1 MQKLKRLSVRN
12 CRGIVN
18 GPDIRFGAGGVL
30 LCGDNGTGKSS
41 YIDAL
46 EKVLTGKCSSLD
58 FGAQGISWRKQG
70 CHILADCEPEIELEI
85 SDGNQIFTINLES
98 SPSTC
103 PNQLQP
109 FLQSAH
115 EGGFILRRRTLLDFI
130 DAKPAERWKAVET
143 ILNVND
149 FREFEQKLNNLDK
162 NLQTEIGIAAES
174 IQDNEREIR
183 DRIKIDPETSIDE
196 TSCIKN
202 LNEKISSLQ
211 LTEISSLDEI
221 EKILS
226 ILKLHIAAFKDM
238 ERWQNYI
245 QFGDLLR
252 KAPEYQDIID
262 AFLSYEK
269 VSQDIE
275 NESKKMVGHFDEEVL
290 RRGLQWIHEDD
301 LENCPLCGNQIDLE
315 NIQKYVSRRLEEYS
329 TIIQLKEVR
338 ASIHADFYKKIQNYV
353 SFLDRVHEYIEKG
366 CTSSYSIQFE
376 DSREIIQEISNSHT
390 VPQDIDQIQKD
401 LTALQEQVN
410 YTIIPRL
417 QQEIKEIC
425 TSSPDIERYNNLY
438 QLKLDLQTVPIHL
451 KNIQYAQRIIKSYT
465 DCQTQTSQLCKLAE
479 KARKNSVQ
487 YLMAA
492 ISDTANELY
501 QYIHPGESIGSPQI
515 QVKEKTAAALEL
527 RSDFHGKTGDP
538 RGHYSEGHV
547 DSLGLC
553 IFLAIR
559 RFQYQQCSDV
569 ALLVLDDVLHSVDG
583 IHRRSTANLIFEKF
597 YDHQIFITTHDPLW
611 FEYLKS
617 ASRKYMQGKKFEHYK
632 ISGWSL
638 ETGPIFGDHLNDYE
652 WLTSDRCQKAT
663 PHDKTI
669 KAGRL
674 LEAMMQ
680 ELCHNLVISVP
691 FNKSGNYTLDPLW
704 TSFYQKAKKYQ
715 SFKKEAGQCIDNIE
729 EIRSLRNWA
738 GAHFNEWA
746 SGITDKEAQDF
757 CNAIIELR
765 TLVYCEICS
774 QFIKRINDLDGIWAC
789 KNMHLKYEKKTGDKS
804 S

>member
-1 MQKLKRLSVRN
+1 
-12 CRGIVN
+12 
-18 GPDIRFGAGGVL
+18 
-30 LCGDNGTGKSS
+30 
-41 YIDAL
+41 
-46 EKVLTGKCSSLD
+46 
-58 FGAQGISWRKQG
+58 
-70 CHILADCEPEIELEI
+70 LEI
-85 SDGNQIFTINLES
+85 FDGKQIFTINLES

-109 FLQSAH
+109 FLQGAH

-130 DAKPAERWKAVET
+130 DAKPAERWKSVET

-149 FREFEQKLNNLDK
+149 FREFEQELNNLDK
-162 NLQTEIGIAAES
+162 NLLKKIEKANES
-174 IQDNEREIR
+174 ILANEKEIR
-183 DRIKIDPETSIDE
+183 ERIEVDPEISIDE

-211 LTEISSLDEI
+211 LTEISSLKEI
-221 EKILS
+221 ENTLS
-226 ILKLHIAAFKDM
+226 TIELHIAAFKDM
-238 ERWQNYI
+238 ERWQNYV
-245 QFGDLLR
+245 QLGDLLR
-252 KAPEYQDIID
+252 NAPEYQDLID
-262 AFLSYEK
+262 AFLSYET
-269 VSQDIE
+269 VSKDIE
-275 NESKKMVGHFDEEVL
+275 SESKKLVGHFYEEVL
-290 RRGLQWIHEDD
+290 KRGLQWIQEDD
-301 LENCPLCGNQIDLE
+301 LDNCPLCGNQIDLE
-315 NIQKYVSRRLEEYS
+315 NIQTYVSRRLEEYAI
-329 TIIQLKEVR
+329 IIQLKEDR
-338 ASIHADFYKKIQNYV
+338 LSIHADFYEKLRNYV

-366 CTSSYSIQFE
+366 CTSSYSTQVE
-376 DSREIIQEISNSHT
+376 DFRERIKEISSSHT

-401 LTALQEQVN
+401 LIILQEQVKS
-410 YTIIPRL
+410 TIITAL
-417 QQEIKEIC
+417 QQEIKELC

-438 QLKLDLQTVPIHL
+438 QLNLDLQTVPIHL
-451 KNIQYAQRIIKSYT
+451 KNIQCAKRIKQNYT

-501 QYIHPGESIGSPQI
+501 QCIHPGESIGSPQI

-527 RSDFHGKTGDP
+527 KSDFHGRTGDP

-559 RFQYQQCSDV
+559 RFQYQQCSDI

-583 IHRRSTANLIFEKF
+583 IHRRATANLIFEKF
-597 YDHQIFITTHDPLW
+597 NDHQIFITTHDPLW

-638 ETGPIFGDHLNDYE
+638 ESGPILGDHLNDFE
-652 WLTSDRCQKAT
+652 WLTSDRCQKAA

-680 ELCHNLVISVP
+680 ELCHNLEISVP
-691 FNKSGNYTLDPLW
+691 FNKSGNYSLYPLW
-704 TSFYQKAKKYQ
+704 TSFHQKAKKYQ
-715 SFKKEAGQCIDNIE
+715 GFNKEAGQCIDKIE

-746 SGITDKEAQDF
+746 SGITDNEAQDF
-757 CNAIIELR
+757 CDAVIELR
-765 TLVYCEICS
+765 GLVYCDICS
-774 QFIKRINDLDGIWAC
+774 QFIKRIKDLDGIWAC
-789 KNMHLKYEKKTGDKS
+789 KKMHLKYEKKIGEN
-804 S
+804 